1 MSLGLGGG
9 KQKSSSSTTML
20 SPEEQESYYNR
31 ALRNVGSAIP
41 QDVYAAP
48 EQQTLTGGDY
58 TKLQGDMFKGYTAG
72 LDRSKAQDLESFNN
86 SAGAKGIWS
95 SGLALKGEQDIT
107 EGYNPAYAAAGG
119 QATQAALGAKQ
130 NELSQG
136 NQMALTNA
144 ALLDSSK
151 WKKADFLSNLWTAGK
166 GSNSQSSGSSWNAN
180 VSGSMPK

>member
-1 MSLGLGGG
+1 MSLSGG
-9 KQKSSSSTTML
+9 KSKSSSSTTML
-20 SPEEQESYYNR
+20 TPQEQESYYNR
-31 ALRNVGSAIP
+31 ALQNFGGEIP

-58 TKLQGDMFKGYTAG
+58 TKLQDDMFKGYTAG
-72 LDRSKAQDLESFNN
+72 LDYSKGKDLETFNN

-95 SGLALKGEQDIT
+95 SGLALKGEQDIN

-130 NELSQG
+130 NELSEG

-144 ALLDSSK
+144 ALLDASN

-166 GSNSQSSGSSWNAN
+166 GSNSQSSGSSWNA
-180 VSGSMPK
+180 SGTVPLPK

>member
-1 MSLGLGGG
+1 MSLSGG
-9 KQKSSSSTTML
+9 KQKSSSSTTQL
-20 SPEEQESYYNR
+20 TPQEQEAYYKQGLQNF
-31 ALRNVGSAIP
+31 GSAIP
-41 QDVYAAP
+41 QDAYVAP

-58 TKLQGDMFKGYTAG
+58 TKLQDDMFKGYTAG
-72 LDRSKAQDLESFNN
+72 LDYSKGRDLENFNN

-136 NQMALTNA
+136 NQMAMTNA
-144 ALLDSSK
+144 ALLDASK
-151 WKKADFLSNLWTAGK
+151 WKKADFLSNLWQAGK
-166 GSNSQSSGSSWNAN
+166 GSNSKSSGSGWNA
-180 VSGSMPK
+180 GAALKK

>member
-1 MSLGLGGG
+1 MSKFGGG

-20 SPEEQESYYNR
+20 TPQEQESYYNR
-31 ALRNVGSAIP
+31 GLQNFGSAIP

-58 TKLQGDMFKGYTAG
+58 TKLQNEMLKGYTAG
-72 LDRSKAQDLESFNN
+72 LDYSKAKNLESFNN

-130 NELSQG
+130 NELSEG
-136 NQMALTNA
+136 NQMAMTNA
-144 ALLDSSK
+144 ALLDASK
-151 WKKADFLSNLWTAGK
+151 WKKADFLSGLWTAGK
-166 GSNSQSSGSSWNAN
+166 GSNSKSSSSAWNFEAQ
-180 VSGSMPK
+180 PWPE